1 MFESLLFT
9 IYKSTYMFRLGMDK
23 VTQVT
28 TEAHPL
34 TVEVTLGPFV
44 FKGTF
49 STVLAVT
56 L

>member
-1 MFESLLFT
+1 
-9 IYKSTYMFRLGMDK
+9 MFRLGVDK

-49 STVLAVT
+49 STVLAVS